1 MKSDNSIQWVHS
13 HDFGIDSE
21 LDEKKIKI
29 VFWLTTVIMVL
40 EIGAGTWSGSMALLA
55 DGWSPSGNPHI
66 QFIGF
71 LRHGA
76 LFVKENDHGA
86 SSTKRSRRLA
96 QFI

>member
-1 MKSDNSIQWVHS
+1 MKGFNWHHKRAYRIHC
-13 HDFGIDSE
+13 E
-21 LDEKKIKI
+21 LELNLRIKPKRRI
-29 VFWLTTVIMVL
+29 KRDKPDTLSVPK
-40 EIGAGTWSGSMALLA
+40 AC
-55 DGWSPSGNPHI
+55 PSGNPHI

>member
-1 MKSDNSIQWVHS
+1 MK
-13 HDFGIDSE
+13 
-21 LDEKKIKI
+21 K
-29 VFWLTTVIMVL
+29 
-40 EIGAGTWSGSMALLA
+40 LA
-55 DGWSPSGNPHI
+55 FLACPSGNPHI

>member
-1 MKSDNSIQWVHS
+1 MAHHQRREVED
-13 HDFGIDSE
+13 
-21 LDEKKIKI
+21 
-29 VFWLTTVIMVL
+29 WLNL
-40 EIGAGTWSGSMALLA
+40 FEQQC
-55 DGWSPSGNPHI
+55 PSGNPHI